1 MYTRKGDDQQ
11 ASYRLCNLNPLHPIL
26 CALFIFIHII
36 DCGYSVESFND
47 AHEKNVILQVIKRL
61 MLNFLGQLSTG
72 RNTERGGY
80 FCQCT
85 RLRLN
90 SIDLK
95 ILCTRFYLNIQNTG
109 FLSRGDF
116 MHVFIV

>member
-11 ASYRLCNLNPLHPIL
+11 ASYLLCNLNPLHPIL

-47 AHEKNVILQVIKRL
+47 AHEKKNVILQLIKRL
-61 MLNFLGQLSTG
+61 MLNFLGQLSIW

-85 RLRLN
+85 RLHLN

-95 ILCTRFYLNIQNTG
+95 NLVHT
-109 FLSRGDF
+109 FLLE
-116 MHVFIV
+116 HTE

>member
-11 ASYRLCNLNPLHPIL
+11 ASYRLCSLNPLHSIL

-36 DCGYSVESFND
+36 DCGYSVESFNES
-47 AHEKNVILQVIKRL
+47 HEKNCNFTAYKRL
-61 MLNFLGQLSTG
+61 MLNFLGQLSIE

-80 FCQCT
+80 FCQCPC
-85 RLRLN
+85 LRLN

-95 ILCTRFYLNIQNTG
+95 NLVHTFT
-109 FLSRGDF
+109 
-116 MHVFIV
+116 